1 MGNEGEATGAGFP
14 GVYRRAGQGQSPETQ
29 RVGGGERERA
39 SEAQDLG
46 TVGEIL
52 ASFRVILTF
61 VSSRAWHIVG
71 VQ

>member
-14 GVYRRAGQGQSPETQ
+14 GVYRRAGEGPSPETQ
-29 RVGGGERERA
+29 RVGGRERERD

-46 TVGEIL
+46 TAGEIL

-61 VSSRAWHIVG
+61 ISSRV
-71 VQ
+71 